1 MNTRNQNDDNWYL
14 NTFFDSIKV
23 FFILVVVGLICGT
36 IYLRQCT
43 TKLDEPKQNL
53 RVPYNPTYTKPEIA
67 DSTKHDWKNDDGV
80 CIERRIVYDQML
92 NEKLAR

>member
-14 NTFFDSIKV
+14 NTFFDSIK
-23 FFILVVVGLICGT
+23 FGFILVVVGIVVGS

-43 TKLDEPKQNL
+43 DKLEQPNI
-53 RVPYNPTYTKPEIA
+53 RVPYNPLYIKPEIA
-67 DSTKHDWKNDDGV
+67 DSTKHDWVKDSEV

>member
-23 FFILVVVGLICGT
+23 FFILVVVGLICST

-43 TKLDEPKQNL
+43 TKLEQPNI
-53 RVPYNPTYTKPEIA
+53 RVPYNPLYTKPEIA
-67 DSTKHDWKNDDGV
+67 DSTKHDWGNDSLLSGRK
-80 CIERRIVYDQML
+80 IEVL
-92 NEKLAR
+92 NELFVR

>member
-14 NTFFDSIKV
+14 DTLLKAFYLFAIIIV
-23 FFILVVVGLICGT
+23 LGLIGGT

-43 TKLDEPKQNL
+43 KESEKPNL
-53 RVPYNPTYTKPEIA
+53 RVPYNPLYTKPEIA
-67 DSTKHDWKNDDGV
+67 DSTKHDWVKDENV
-80 CIERRIVYDQML
+80 CIERRLVYDQML